1 MWVGKAREINSWI
14 RFSPLSSSIMK
25 SLEQK
30 HKSIVDRKAITFEP
44 GIDLMVLEET
54 MYVDRTL

>member
-1 MWVGKAREINSWI
+1 
-14 RFSPLSSSIMK
+14 MK

-30 HKSIVDRKAITFEP
+30 HKSFVDREAITFEP
-44 GIDLMVLEET
+44 GIDLMGLEET

>member
-1 MWVGKAREINSWI
+1 
-14 RFSPLSSSIMK
+14 MK

-44 GIDLMVLEET
+44 GIDLMGLEET
-54 MYVDRTL
+54 M